1 MGFLLSQDLIDVY
14 LYPMIKDKKKEER
27 DAAGL
32 KELRNRISVAFL
44 LLNTIF
50 VVVVFVMQLN
60 MDVIYIP
67 WPCGDNVKVE
77 PIGFMFMMTFGI
89 IMIVQIIGM
98 LTHRMTTFLHIM
110 ATTMLPCGASG
121 EDNKVEAMV
130 DLAKRLGKLDELQR
144 ITLRSLPGSVNTM
157 SSNWGSLVGDDI
169 QKVQKRAVYQ
179 IDKNARRKTAAP
191 MSLGRVF
198 EERFKRLERGMDDDN
213 PDLNELQKKLLGG
226 ATAGFFANR
235 KTGAALKTYRDM
247 RETVRGG
254 GGGGGGGGRHDDGAG
269 GGVGRNTV
277 VRVEPTHSAAAAGD
291 DYSADYSTSTSDG
304 GTYRGEGRGVTF
316 DLQRDEGHRN
326 TVGRR
331 TSARAASFEVP
342 EADYY

>member
-1 MGFLLSQDLIDVY
+1 
-14 LYPMIKDKKKEER
+14 
-27 DAAGL
+27 
-32 KELRNRISVAFL
+32 
-44 LLNTIF
+44 
-50 VVVVFVMQLN
+50 MQLN

-98 LTHRMTTFLHIM
+98 ITHRTTTFLHIM
-110 ATTMLPCGASG
+110 ATTMLPFGGSG
-121 EDNKVEAMV
+121 EDSKVEAMV

-144 ITLRSLPGSVNTM
+144 ITMRSLPGTVNTM
-157 SSNWGSLVGDDI
+157 ASNWGSLVGDDI
-169 QKVQKRAVYQ
+169 QKVQKKAVYQ
-179 IDKNARRKTAAP
+179 IDKNARRKSAAP

-198 EERFKRLERGMDDDN
+198 EERFRRLERGMDDDN
-213 PDLNELQKKLLGG
+213 PDLDEIQKKLLGG

-254 GGGGGGGGRHDDGAG
+254 GGGGKHDDGG
-269 GGVGRNTV
+269 GLGRDTV
-277 VRVEPTHSAAAAGD
+277 VRIEPHSTAVAGD
-291 DYSADYSTSTSDG
+291 DDVSADYSTSSSSGG
-304 GTYRGEGRGVTF
+304 GTYRGGRGGVTF
-316 DLQRDEGHRN
+316 DLHREEGHRH

-331 TSARAASFEVP
+331 TSARGVPSSFEVP